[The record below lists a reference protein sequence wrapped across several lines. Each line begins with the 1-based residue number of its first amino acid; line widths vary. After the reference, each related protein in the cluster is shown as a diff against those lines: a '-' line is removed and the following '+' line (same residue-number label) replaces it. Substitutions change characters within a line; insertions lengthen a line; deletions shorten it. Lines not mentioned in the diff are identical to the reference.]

1 MKPLVSVII
10 ATRNCADT
18 LPRAL
23 ESVWTHGGS
32 RAELLIRDGAS
43 TDATPDV
50 IRRHADRIAW
60 WTSEPDRGVYDAMN
74 DAVRRARGAFVYFLG
89 ADDLVLPGFRDTLNA
104 LASERT
110 LYYGDV
116 RLAST
121 GARYA
126 GPFDGRKL
134 ARTNICHQAI
144 FYPRAVFERRQFDLR
159 YPRLADWAFNMA
171 CWSDPAL
178 QFAYVPHVVAEYS
191 DRGGMSARAM
201 DWAFYDDYA
210 RLLRAHFTA
219 RERWRALLMHMLSRT
234 YRAIVGRAGAK
245 PARLRRG

>member
-1 MKPLVSVII
+1 MNLLVSVII
-10 ATRNCADT
+10 ATRNCADV
-18 LPRAL
+18 LPRAM
-23 ESVWTHGGS
+23 ESVWAHGGP

-50 IRRHADRIAW
+50 IRRHGDRIAW
-60 WTSEPDRGVYDAMN
+60 WTSAPDRGVYDAMN
-74 DAVRRARGAFVYFLG
+74 DAVRHARGAFVYFLG
-89 ADDLVLPGFRDTLNA
+89 ADDAVLPGFTAALDA

-110 LYYGDV
+110 VYYGDV

-178 QFAYVPHVVAEYS
+178 RFDYLPLEIAEYE

-210 RLLRAHFTA
+210 RLLRAHFKPG
-219 RERWRALLMHMLSRT
+219 ERRRALLLHGLSRV
-234 YRAIVGRAGAK
+234 YRAIVGRTGAK
-245 PARLRRG
+245 PARL